1 MSNRLVK
8 SDATGEMTISTVL
21 GPKIWRSKHL
31 DPRFSLFYRRFVLFE
46 RLRMESGESECIIRF
61 LFVFLKMRVSPR
73 FLSFLLESGLSM
85 YDYVRL

>member
-8 SDATGEMTISTVL
+8 SDATGDMTISTVL
-21 GPKIWRSKHL
+21 GPKIWRLQHL

-61 LFVFLKMRVSPR
+61 FVCVFENAAGVSSV
-73 FLSFLLESGLSM
+73 LVIYAGVGAEH
-85 YDYVRL
+85 V